1 MRMTKTFSLDVKTII
16 KLKGCRNQSA
26 VVERAVNK
34 YLNEKEEFDMGDVP
48 LFQLMSAVAAR
59 TSDESLKL
67 LLYNKIKESQNKKS
81 PRSINEIKWKVPKSL
96 D

>member
-16 KLKGCRNQSA
+16 KLKACRNQSA

-81 PRSINEIKWKVPKSL
+81 PRSINEIKWKAPKSL

>member
-34 YLNEKEEFDMGDVP
+34 YLNEKEQFKLGDVP
-48 LFQLMSAVAAR
+48 
-59 TSDESLKL
+59 T
-67 LLYNKIKESQNKKS
+67 
-81 PRSINEIKWKVPKSL
+81 RSILAALTSRDDCPSGIIALIADSL
-96 D
+96 NRL